1 MKQSV
6 LYSHFM
12 AKKLGMEPENKELAV
27 EGVEG
32 FEGDGQIKID
42 EEAAKYSVDQIINMK
57 KD

>member
-27 EGVEG
+27 EG
-32 FEGDGQIKID
+32 FEGEG
-42 EEAAKYSVDQIINMK
+42 
-57 KD
+57 

>member
-1 MKQSV
+1 
-6 LYSHFM
+6 M